1 MSSFFVREFCARK
14 SPRGMC
20 GGFCFVKMKLSDNF
34 FSVIEFAFDVG
45 LDAVFHGPFGFVFN
59 CLGVNVFHHVFCAD
73 DAGGAAD
80 DEGIGRDNL
89 IFHDD
94 GTGGD
99 DGSAADDGARQNGG
113 AHADEAVIF
122 DDAAVHAGAVA
133 DGDVIADDARIVIRD
148 VKAGEILDIRAFA
161 DGNVIHIAARD
172 DARPNAGVLADA
184 DITVEMRARSDES
197 FFMNL
202 RRLAF
207 EFFAGEC
214 VHFEIFSSFLNGF
227 YTQLECK

>member
-1 MSSFFVREFCARK
+1 MSSFFCARILCAK
-14 SPRGMC
+14 KPSRDMRGLS
-20 GGFCFVKMKLSDNF
+20 FCQIYEIFGILGNGNSDDF
-34 FSVIEFAFDVG
+34 FAVINFAFDIRFHT
-45 LDAVFHGPFGFVFN
+45 VFHGPFGFVFN
-59 CLGVNVFHHVFCAD
+59 GLGVNIFHHVLRAD
-73 DAGGAAD
+73 DVGGAAD
-80 DEGIGRDNL
+80 DEGIRRDDL

-148 VKAGEILDIRAFA
+148 VKAGKILDIRAFA
-161 DGNVIHIAARD
+161 DGNIIHIAARD

-184 DITVEMRARSDES
+184 DIAVEMRARSDES

-207 EFFAGEC
+207 EFFAG
-214 VHFEIFSSFLNGF
+214 
-227 YTQLECK
+227 